1 MVNSLVSRRRSL
13 KNPLQKNQEIRSL
26 VKLGE
31 YSNHERELGINK
43 LLTANVAIEIR
54 KKNNLKKSNLF
65 QSQKNKIRNAQV
77 INLERCYQNM
87 EKNI

>member
-13 KNPLQKNQEIRSL
+13 KNPLQKNQEILSL

-31 YSNHERELGINK
+31 YSNHERELGINR
-43 LLTANVAIEIR
+43 LLTAKVAIEIR

-65 QSQKNKIRNAQV
+65 QSQKK
-77 INLERCYQNM
+77 
-87 EKNI
+87 